1 MVELSEAQDAEA
13 GDGTTSVVI
22 LAGSLLGAAE
32 KLLDL
37 GIHPSAISDAFKT
50 ASAYASEILQSTLA
64 IPISLTDTATL
75 VSIAATS
82 LSSKVVAPYAGQ
94 VASIAVDAVMQCA
107 ANNNVDL
114 RDIRIIKRPGGTI
127 EDMRILDG
135 IALMQAANRS
145 ANGPTRIE
153 KARIGI
159 CQFQLSGPKTDMDSQ
174 LVVSDYAQ
182 MDRALKEE
190 RNYLLNM
197 CKRIKKTG
205 ANVLLIQKS
214 ILRDAVNEL
223 SLHYLAKLK
232 IMVVTEVE
240 RDEIDFLCRSLG
252 CRPIADI
259 DAFTEDKL
267 GTADLIEEQ
276 DVDGAQVV
284 LVSGVRTVPKKTVSI
299 LCRGASQLVVDE
311 AERSLHDALCVVRC
325 LVKRPAMICGGG
337 VPEIELSVRLAAKA
351 KEHTGSAARCL
362 ESYAAAMECI
372 PTILAE
378 NAGLSAIR
386 ILTDLRARHV
396 SGDLCAGINV
406 RRAEVGDMRAEAVVQ
421 PLLVSLSAIQLAT
434 ETVTMILKIDDMI
447 QSR

>member
-1 MVELSEAQDAEA
+1 M
-13 GDGTTSVVI
+13 
-22 LAGSLLGAAE
+22 AGSLLGAAE

-50 ASAYASEILQSTLA
+50 ASAYASEILQSSLA
-64 IPISLTDTATL
+64 IPISLTDTPTL
-75 VSIAATS
+75 ISIAATS
-82 LSSKVVAPYAGQ
+82 LNSKVVAPYAGQ
-94 VASIAVDAVMQCA
+94 IASIAVDAVMQCA
-107 ANNNVDL
+107 TSNNVDL

-135 IALMQAANRS
+135 VALLQSVNRS

-153 KARIGI
+153 KARVAI
-159 CQFQLSGPKTDMDSQ
+159 CQFQLSGPKTDMDNQ

-182 MDRALKEE
+182 MDRVLKEE

-197 CKRIKKTG
+197 CKRIKKAG

-223 SLHYLAKLK
+223 SLHYLSKLK
-232 IMVVTEVE
+232 IMVVTDVE

-259 DAFTEDKL
+259 DSFTEDKL
-267 GTADLIEEQ
+267 GAADLIEEQ
-276 DVDGAQVV
+276 EIDGAQVV
-284 LVSGVRTVPKKTVSI
+284 LVSGIKGVPKKTVSI
-299 LCRGASQLVVDE
+299 LCRGANQLVVDE

-396 SGDLCAGINV
+396 AGDLHAGVNI
-406 RRAEVGDMRAEAVVQ
+406 RRAEVGDMRAESVVQ